1 MKNKIVLLIV
11 LVLHNVILLSNV
23 AAQDIGDLEDIEVF
37 GLELEKLLNFG
48 SGLLA
53 TGLFIATSFAYKRT
67 RNKRLIYVSI
77 AFLLFA
83 VKGFL
88 TSHELF
94 LEEWSWVDP
103 VASALNFAIILSFF
117 LGVMKK

>member
-1 MKNKIVLLIV
+1 MKNKPALCIILALIMA
-11 LVLHNVILLSNV
+11 ILSASV
-23 AAQDIGDLEDIEVF
+23 FAEEEEDLGIAGFEV
-37 GLELEKLLNFG
+37 EKLLNFG

-53 TGLFIATSFAYKRT
+53 AGLLIATSIAYKRT
-67 RNKRLIYVSI
+67 GNKRLIYVSI

-94 LEEWSWVDP
+94 FQEMPWIDP
-103 VASALNFAIILSFF
+103 IAAVLNFAIILSFF
-117 LGVMKK
+117 FGVIKK

>member
-1 MKNKIVLLIV
+1 MKNKKVFYIILVLL
-11 LVLHNVILLSNV
+11 LTNLSSFV
-23 AAQDIGDLEDIEVF
+23 FAEEIGDLDDIRVLGF
-37 GLELEKLLNFG
+37 ELEKLLNLG

-53 TGLFIATSFAYKRT
+53 TVLFIATSFSYKRT

-83 VKGFL
+83 VNGFL

-94 LEEWSWVDP
+94 FQEWSWVDP
-103 VASALNFAIILSFF
+103 VASALNFAILLSFF
-117 LGVMKK
+117 FGIIKK

>member
-1 MKNKIVLLIV
+1 MFMKNKIVFYIILVSLLTNLASFV
-11 LVLHNVILLSNV
+11 F
-23 AAQDIGDLEDIEVF
+23 AEEMGDLDDIEVLGF
-37 GLELEKLLNFG
+37 ELEKLLNLG

-53 TGLFIATSFAYKRT
+53 TGLFIATSLAYKRT
-67 RNKRLIYVSI
+67 GNKRLIYVSA

-94 LEEWSWVDP
+94 FGEWPWVDP
-103 VASALNFAIILSFF
+103 IASSMTI
-117 LGVMKK
+117 

>member
-1 MKNKIVLLIV
+1 MKNKIVFYIILVSLLTNLASFV
-11 LVLHNVILLSNV
+11 F
-23 AAQDIGDLEDIEVF
+23 AEEMGDLDDIEVLGF
-37 GLELEKLLNFG
+37 ELEKLLNLG

-53 TGLFIATSFAYKRT
+53 TGLFIATSLAYKRT
-67 RNKRLIYVSI
+67 GNKMLIYVSA

-94 LEEWSWVDP
+94 FGEWPWVDP
-103 VASALNFAIILSFF
+103 IASSMTI
-117 LGVMKK
+117 